1 MPFCIARLY
10 TPGMAI
16 LTEPIGS
23 IPRPASLIEAI
34 TAHQAGAT
42 SDALLEYAYANALRD
57 TIERLEQTG
66 SPILT
71 DGEQT
76 KPSFATYPL
85 SGLTN
90 LAPDGVIIPFADGHV
105 RQLPRLT
112 AGPFRYGVHAASYL
126 QAARKYTQSP
136 LKQAVIAASALS
148 LLYPSD
154 GIDGYSREA
163 FIADLVDEA
172 AADIRGAL
180 NAGAAI
186 VQIDF
191 TEARLSLKL
200 DPSGGLLRSFVS
212 LNNQVLDRFTP
223 EERTRIGVH
232 VCPGG
237 DRDSTHSADVD
248 YARLLPDLF
257 ELNAGRFYLQMAS
270 EPDRKRALKIVSQ
283 HLGPDRMAFIGVI
296 DPIHPVVETAAQVCD
311 RVLEAASILPI
322 AQLGTTDDCG
332 FAPFADDTST
342 AREIAFSKIR
352 ARVEGT
358 QMAARALG
366 V

>member
-1 MPFCIARLY
+1 MS
-10 TPGMAI
+10 I

-23 IPRPASLIEAI
+23 IPRPDSLIEAI
-34 TAHQAGAT
+34 AAFQARTISEAT
-42 SDALLEYAYANALRD
+42 LEHHYAEALRD
-57 TIERLEQTG
+57 TIERLQQTG
-66 SPILT
+66 SPVIT

-85 SGLTN
+85 SGLNN
-90 LAPDGVIIPFADGHV
+90 LAPDGVTIPFADGHV

-112 AGPFRYGVHAASYL
+112 AGPFRYDVHAASYVK
-126 QAARKYTQSP
+126 AARRYTQSP
-136 LKQAVIAASALS
+136 IKQAVISASALS
-148 LLYPSD
+148 LLYPSQE
-154 GIDGYSREA
+154 IPGYPREA
-163 FIADLVDEA
+163 FLTDLIDEA
-172 AADIRGAL
+172 EADIRGAL
-180 NAGAAI
+180 DAGAAI

-200 DPSGGLLRSFVS
+200 DPSGNLLRNFIV
-212 LNNQVLDRFTP
+212 LNNQVLDRFAP
-223 EERTRIGVH
+223 EERLRIGVH

-237 DRDSTHSADVD
+237 DRDSTHSAEVD
-248 YARLLPDLF
+248 YAGLLPDLF
-257 ELNAGRFYLQMAS
+257 QLNIGRFYLQMAS
-270 EPDRKRALKIVSQ
+270 EPDRKRVLGIVRQ
-283 HLGPDRMAFIGVI
+283 LLRPDHIVFVGVI
-296 DPIHPVVETAAQVCD
+296 DPIHPVVETIEQVRD
-311 RVLEAASILPI
+311 RVREAASILPI

-358 QMAARALG
+358 ELAARDLG